1 MAIGKRQP
9 EAVIL
14 SANALLDGAVVYHD
28 GSGWTPHLEAAR
40 VARGDEVSALEALLA
55 ASEAQGDVVDA
66 LLLPV
71 TPDARGRI
79 VPNHYRERIRALGP
93 TVRRDLG
100 PQARGEH
107 RHVSL

>member
-1 MAIGKRQP
+1 MAIGKRQS

-28 GSGWTPHLEAAR
+28 GQSWTPHLEAAR
-40 VARGDEVSALEALLA
+40 IARGEEVAELETLLA
-55 ASEAQGDVVDA
+55 ASQAAGDVVDA

-79 VPNHYRERIRALGP
+79 VPTHYRERIRALGP

>member
-1 MAIGKRQP
+1 VAVGKRQSD
-9 EAVIL
+9 AVIL
-14 SANALLDGAVVYHD
+14 SANALLDGGVLYHD
-28 GSGWTPHLEAAR
+28 GVGWTPRLAAAR
-40 VARGDEVSALEALLA
+40 VARGDEIGELEAALA
-55 ASEAQGDVVDA
+55 ASEALGDVVDA

-71 TPDARGRI
+71 SRDAQGRI

-93 TVRRDLG
+93 TVRTDLG

>member
-1 MAIGKRQP
+1 MAIGKRQSD
-9 EAVIL
+9 AVIL

-28 GSGWTPHLEAAR
+28 GRGWTPHLEAAR
-40 VARGDEVSALEALLA
+40 VARGDEVGALEALLA
-55 ASEAQGDVVDA
+55 ASEARGDVVDA

-71 TPDARGRI
+71 TPDSSGRI

-107 RHVSL
+107 